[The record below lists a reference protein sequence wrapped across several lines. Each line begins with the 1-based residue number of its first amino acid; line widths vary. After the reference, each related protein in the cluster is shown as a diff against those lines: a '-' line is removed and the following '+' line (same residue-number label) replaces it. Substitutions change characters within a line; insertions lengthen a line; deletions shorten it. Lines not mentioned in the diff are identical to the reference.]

1 LKKFL
6 NILTIS
12 ILIPLFSFA
21 QYSKSSKIDVGIM
34 VGGSYYIGDLNSKQ
48 FQFTKPAGG
57 IVFRYCFNKRAA
69 IRANLLMGSITASD
83 SYSDSQ
89 WQRDRNLDFKSSITE
104 LSTQFEFNFL
114 NYKIGG
120 NDDQNFSP
128 YIFMGLAGFHFNPQG
143 QTANGQWVAL
153 QPLSTEGEGLP
164 AGSLSHQYKLTQVS
178 IPFGVGF
185 KTGFSK
191 NMCVGFEW
199 GMRKTFTDYLD
210 DVSSTYYSPA
220 ILTNQ
225 IGSLSAA
232 MADKRLGKE
241 PTISDVGTQRGNPGN
256 KDWYS
261 FFGIVLT
268 IRINKSNSCA
278 GALKMGGG

>member
-1 LKKFL
+1 MKKFF

-12 ILIPLFSFA
+12 IAVPLLGFA
-21 QYSKSSKIDVGIM
+21 QYSKSTKVDVGVM
-34 VGGSYYIGDLNSKQ
+34 VGGSYYIGDLNNKQ

-57 IVFRYCFNKRAA
+57 IVFRYSFNQRAA
-69 IRANLLMGSITASD
+69 IRANLLMGTITASD
-83 SYSDSQ
+83 SYSSSQ
-89 WQRDRNLDFKSSITE
+89 WQQDRNLDFKSSVTE

-120 NDDQNFSP
+120 NDDHNFSP

-143 QTANGQWVAL
+143 QAANGQWVDL

-164 AGSLSHQYKLTQVS
+164 GGSLSHPYRLTQIS

-210 DVSSTYYSPA
+210 DVSTTYYSPA
-220 ILTNQ
+220 ILTDQ

-241 PTISDVGTQRGNPGN
+241 PNISDVGKQRGNPGT